1 MYFVLRVP
9 CNKNYSTA
17 SKWSDFQLSSNSDG
31 VSRGGGGGGGSGIG
45 SKCARSLGVS
55 RWTSD
60 HGVRYESAPT
70 LARNAILIRTE
81 QGPEQCI
88 KVMDLAYRTSLSQ
101 SSRRPSSSPRL
112 TFFWRGFSGKD
123 GEGTAG

>member
-1 MYFVLRVP
+1 MANNIHLLLDLTFHVSTSLAVIVSYIFVWILPSESP
-9 CNKNYSTA
+9 CKKNYSTLFEV
-17 SKWSDFQLSSNSDG
+17 KILSA
-31 VSRGGGGGGGSGIG
+31 VLYYVLRRGG
-45 SKCARSLGVS
+45 SKCVRSLGVL

-88 KVMDLAYRTSLSQ
+88 KVMDLAFS
-101 SSRRPSSSPRL
+101 PSHSHV
-112 TFFWRGFSGKD
+112 
-123 GEGTAG
+123 